1 MCKDCNWK
9 AARTA
14 DKLIQVKMAMRELNE
29 TVRKL
34 KMAGA
39 EEVDGLEDVGV
50 GRVKGNQLAEDTS
63 EVLHGN
69 DNV

>member
-39 EEVDGLEDVGV
+39 SEVEEGLEDVG
-50 GRVKGNQLAEDTS
+50 GRVEG
-63 EVLHGN
+63 
-69 DNV
+69 